1 MNFGKVFFKCCDVI
15 QELVVVQQFQCF
27 LFGYEEVFEG
37 SKEFELKEKKAFEFF
52 IFIQQSQ
59 CVDFGNCGGVE
70 FMTEV
75 IFGVKKAF
83 SWLLVSGF
91 WLHLAHQK
99 LVARG

>member
-1 MNFGKVFFKCCDVI
+1 MLFKYCDVI
-15 QELVVVQQFQCF
+15 EKLGILQAFQYF
-27 LFGYEEVFEG
+27 LFGYEEVFER
-37 SKEFELKEKKAFEFF
+37 SKQFELKEKKAFEFF